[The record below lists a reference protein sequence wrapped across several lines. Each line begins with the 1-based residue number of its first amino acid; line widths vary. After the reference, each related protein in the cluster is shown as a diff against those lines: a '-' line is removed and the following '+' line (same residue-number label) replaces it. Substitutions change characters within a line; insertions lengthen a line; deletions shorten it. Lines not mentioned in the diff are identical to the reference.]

1 MPLSSLSFYTLF
13 QLETSSDKSVKMK
26 PLTKLTVTPSF
37 NPADHTESVLQ
48 GFTDFIKTWEMWY
61 EVASIGELKADAT
74 EVERKEHKAKV
85 FRMCDFSGERLK
97 VDLKAEFN

>member
-1 MPLSSLSFYTLF
+1 MNPLA
-13 QLETSSDKSVKMK
+13 
-26 PLTKLTVTPSF
+26 KLTGTPSF
-37 NPADHTESVLQ
+37 NPADHTENMLQ
-48 GFTDFIKTWEMWY
+48 GFTDFIETWEMWY

-85 FRMCDFSGERLK
+85 FRMCAFSGERLK